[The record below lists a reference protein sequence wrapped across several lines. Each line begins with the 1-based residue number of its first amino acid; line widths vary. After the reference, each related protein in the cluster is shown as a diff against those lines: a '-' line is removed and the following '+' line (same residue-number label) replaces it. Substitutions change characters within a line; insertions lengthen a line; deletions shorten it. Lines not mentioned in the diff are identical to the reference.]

1 MPDHPFALRDEPYAQ
16 DEVTFYRERD
26 GLPPAGVGAL
36 AVAPDG
42 TAWVG
47 GLFGLARFD
56 GGQWQQVGRDQPHCT
71 LRVSSLLATGEAL
84 WVGMETGVARYQGG
98 RWQRW
103 WMDQPAPTRSARQL
117 VADVSGK
124 IWANI
129 HRDASDARLTPWDL
143 WRYDGE
149 GWAPVEHPEPNLRAL
164 AAAPEGGLLA
174 VNDEGLLRLEEGRY
188 ERWGTLPELAPGT
201 KLTSLAVRGEL
212 VVVGTS
218 GGLVVMEG
226 GRGRLLRGQDGLPVE
241 QVTGVAIGP
250 EGEIWAA
257 DALGVARLGEGAWRY
272 YSAGRWL
279 LGSPSCIAPDG
290 EGGLWATGGGG
301 VSHLQFRQMT
311 LGEKERDYE
320 ELLATRH
327 NRHGFVAPMILFH
340 PENQDAGLLDATD
353 NDGLHVGMYLG
364 AAAMRYAVT
373 KCPEDARRAREAFAA
388 LSLLEAKTGLPG
400 FPARAVMRKGERVIS
415 GSGEW
420 HESPDPDWLW
430 KGDTSSDETAGHYY
444 GYYAYFRYGPPEDR
458 EALRA
463 LVSRETG
470 RILEAPYFL
479 PDYDGQPTRWARW
492 EPPFLHSPEGADQ
505 TRLNSLEILSH
516 LKVAHHITGEQ
527 RFLDGYRDLIDAHH
541 YLDNVRGG
549 VCLELGGDPQYDDH
563 LAFLVWYPLLELEED
578 PELAALYR
586 EAVRADWEKSR
597 LEANVLFNYIYA
609 TTGQRDFESRVSLQA
624 LRDIPLDL
632 CNRATH
638 NLHRSDLK
646 QVPGIGGN
654 LFYHPLPWNERPLAD
669 WEGNFYH
676 LEGHGDGRHLIHGTH
691 FVMAYWL
698 GRLHGLIQ
706 PA

>member
-226 GRGRLLRGQDGLPVE
+226 GRGRLLRGQDGLLKAATV
-241 QVTGVAIGP
+241 QRLHQGVP
-250 EGEIWAA
+250 EE
-257 DALGVARLGEGAWRY
+257 R
-272 YSAGRWL
+272 
-279 LGSPSCIAPDG
+279 
-290 EGGLWATGGGG
+290 GGLRLYACGWGIEDFPGIETMHTHNGSNGTFRSQLSIFPKADLVVAAFVSRGGETDP
-301 VSHLQFRQMT
+301 SPPLQAV
-311 LGEKERDYE
+311 
-320 ELLATRH
+320 LAIAKRY
-327 NRHGFVAPMILFH
+327 ASKA
-340 PENQDAGLLDATD
+340 AGP
-353 NDGLHVGMYLG
+353 G
-364 AAAMRYAVT
+364 AA
-373 KCPEDARRAREAFAA
+373 
-388 LSLLEAKTGLPG
+388 L
-400 FPARAVMRKGERVIS
+400 RK
-415 GSGEW
+415 
-420 HESPDPDWLW
+420 
-430 KGDTSSDETAGHYY
+430 
-444 GYYAYFRYGPPEDR
+444 
-458 EALRA
+458 
-463 LVSRETG
+463 
-470 RILEAPYFL
+470 
-479 PDYDGQPTRWARW
+479 
-492 EPPFLHSPEGADQ
+492 
-505 TRLNSLEILSH
+505 
-516 LKVAHHITGEQ
+516 
-527 RFLDGYRDLIDAHH
+527 
-541 YLDNVRGG
+541 
-549 VCLELGGDPQYDDH
+549 
-563 LAFLVWYPLLELEED
+563 
-578 PELAALYR
+578 
-586 EAVRADWEKSR
+586 
-597 LEANVLFNYIYA
+597 
-609 TTGQRDFESRVSLQA
+609 
-624 LRDIPLDL
+624 
-632 CNRATH
+632 
-638 NLHRSDLK
+638 
-646 QVPGIGGN
+646 
-654 LFYHPLPWNERPLAD
+654 
-669 WEGNFYH
+669 
-676 LEGHGDGRHLIHGTH
+676 
-691 FVMAYWL
+691 
-698 GRLHGLIQ
+698 
-706 PA
+706 